1 MNDTDIDE
9 AVNLK
14 AVYNEQSRLMLPD
27 LAFWDYT
34 MPVYNIDPEV
44 FSSLENQ
51 VVVLTGGA
59 HGVGESVVTTLYS
72 VGAHVVFGDIDE
84 TACVHLIQKLSEGHP
99 LSTGSL
105 AFRRVDVRKYEDN
118 LGLFQ
123 DAFSRHGR
131 VDHAMS
137 IAGVTEGQ
145 NWFDPSLD
153 LASIAAPPSTSV
165 LDINLV
171 GALYFA
177 RVAAVYLLQGAD
189 SGRDKSL
196 MLTGSLASF
205 KEQPGLCVYQ
215 PAKHGVLGLF
225 RAIRRN
231 LSSRGIRI
239 NILCPGL
246 ISTAMS
252 AKIQHIWEEN
262 RLPINTANQVGDYAL
277 SLITKGQ
284 EKDGSIRTGLAIY
297 VEGGKGWEFESEL
310 DRLDEEWMGAEMAR
324 NCVEINRV
332 LGVGAAW
339 TTERPKI

>member
-1 MNDTDIDE
+1 
-9 AVNLK
+9 
-14 AVYNEQSRLMLPD
+14 
-27 LAFWDYT
+27 
-34 MPVYNIDPEV
+34 MPVYRVDREL

-84 TACVHLIQKLSEGHP
+84 TACSQLIQRLIKTHP
-99 LSTGSL
+99 SSTGSL

-123 DAFSRHGR
+123 DAFSRYGR

-153 LASIAAPPSTSV
+153 LTSIAQPPSTSV
-165 LDINLV
+165 LDINLL

-177 RVAAVYLLQGAD
+177 RIAAVYLRQGPE
-189 SGRDKSL
+189 SGHDKSL

-225 RAIRRN
+225 RAIRKN

-246 ISTAMS
+246 ISTGMS
-252 AKIQHIWEEN
+252 SKIQHIWEVN
-262 RLPINTANQVGDYAL
+262 GLPINTASQVGDYAL
-277 SLITKGQ
+277 SLITKGEQ
-284 EKDGSIRTGLAIY
+284 EDGSIKTGVAIY

-339 TTERPKI
+339 TTERRKI